1 MLRILSLGYYF
12 RDNIVI
18 LQIDVV
24 PSHHVFLWF
33 CTHILVIFEFW
44 WFFSSLIV
52 FGIIVNIKLDI
63 VYESI

>member
-24 PSHHVFLWF
+24 PSHHVFL
-33 CTHILVIFEFW
+33 
-44 WFFSSLIV
+44 
-52 FGIIVNIKLDI
+52 
-63 VYESI
+63 